1 MKLRTFILFGVL
13 STIFTFSQASTAYA
27 ESSWWEFFFP
37 HLRNQGPNPAE
48 TLKAP
53 FADQD
58 AILDGTSIDEKMAG
72 NASPLHVRHRINADI
87 AEWIEAEL
95 SNLMSYDSKTY
106 KADYERKAES
116 FDKKGLQ
123 EYVKFLQEHKIVS
136 SLKSGSYNVRSIV
149 RDIPTLL
156 NEGAIAE
163 RYRWLY
169 RAKVMI
175 SFVPLGMDNYSKG
188 KIGKVINKE
197 VILDLHIGRVE
208 SANNEHGILIEGWTG
223 KTEDEEE

>member
-1 MKLRTFILFGVL
+1 MKLRTFILFSVL
-13 STIFTFSQASTAYA
+13 SAIFSFSHVSTAYA
-27 ESSWWEFFFP
+27 ENSWWEFFFP

-58 AILDGTSIDEKMAG
+58 TILDGTSIEERMAG
-72 NASPLHVRHRINADI
+72 NASPLHVRHRLNADI
-87 AEWIEAEL
+87 AKWVEAEL

-106 KADYERKAES
+106 KADYEKKAKS

-123 EYVKFLQEHKIVS
+123 EYVNFLQDNKIVS

-149 RDIPTLL
+149 SDIPVLL
-156 NEGAIAE
+156 NQGAIAD

-169 RAKVMI
+169 RAKVMV
-175 SFVPLGMDNYSKG
+175 SFIPLGMGTYSKG

-197 VILDLHIGRVE
+197 VIIDLHIGRVE
-208 SANNEHGILIEGWTG
+208 SAKNEHGILIEGWTG
-223 KTEDEEE
+223 KTKDDEE